1 MPATGLLGSAKGP
14 QVPWSQFGES
24 GMLPEEYR
32 WLMRFI
38 EDIAYP
44 AGSEMLVIRNSP
56 YTTYD
61 ITSDMES
68 VGGYG
73 IDARVSSWDTTT
85 YPFLTRS
92 FRIHKAVYRVLRE
105 FPARPAEF
113 RKTLKDP
120 NIGVNGMVCPALE
133 EDPDTHANCITCGG
147 KGICSREQW
156 QHYYEALEEALQ
168 VKECSPQCGIC
179 IYPKCDECLKDTC
192 CKDAHTELELFTLVA
207 TAYQVIEGKD
217 LDLGNSEDGWTIPE
231 GICDNPQALIR
242 YLNLV
247 CSRNGIE

>member
-1 MPATGLLGSAKGP
+1 MTNKIFSDGIPTLTTLLQIHMVNTDHP
-14 QVPWSQFGES
+14 H
-24 GMLPEEYR
+24 
-32 WLMRFI
+32 
-38 EDIAYP
+38 
-44 AGSEMLVIRNSP
+44 LVNARLRK
-56 YTTYD
+56 
-61 ITSDMES
+61 
-68 VGGYG
+68 G
-73 IDARVSSWDTTT
+73 IDIILSVESDIGEIEPLIDW
-85 YPFLTRS
+85 
-92 FRIHKAVYRVLRE
+92 
-105 FPARPAEF
+105 

-192 CKDAHTELELFTLVA
+192 CKDTHTELELFTLVA

-231 GICDNPQALIR
+231 DICDNPQALIR